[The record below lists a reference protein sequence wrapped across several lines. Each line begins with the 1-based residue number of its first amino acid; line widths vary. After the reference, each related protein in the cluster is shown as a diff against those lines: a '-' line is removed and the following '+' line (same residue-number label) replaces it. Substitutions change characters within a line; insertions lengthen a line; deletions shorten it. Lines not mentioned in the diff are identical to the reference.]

1 MLGDTM
7 VETTFLLQWLVIAFA
22 VLLVLL
28 IMINLLLRMM
38 RRLARHHVSRTDLDL
53 IGIRATV
60 THTIRPR
67 KPGKIRCQI
76 KDEDSMVVEA
86 MSDSAIRSGRQV
98 LITAISQGKF
108 RVVPIEQTALAANSD
123 QQDPKPPEQKRSDS

>member
-38 RRLARHHVSRTDLDL
+38 RRWPDIMFHE
-53 IGIRATV
+53 
-60 THTIRPR
+60 P
-67 KPGKIRCQI
+67 
-76 KDEDSMVVEA
+76 
-86 MSDSAIRSGRQV
+86 
-98 LITAISQGKF
+98 IS
-108 RVVPIEQTALAANSD
+108 T
-123 QQDPKPPEQKRSDS
+123 